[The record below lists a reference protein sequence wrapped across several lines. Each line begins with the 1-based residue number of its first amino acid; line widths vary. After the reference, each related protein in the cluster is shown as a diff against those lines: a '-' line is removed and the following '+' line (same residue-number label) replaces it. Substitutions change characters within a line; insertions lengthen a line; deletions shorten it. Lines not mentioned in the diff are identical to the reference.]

1 MILKG
6 EHNGKNQHRK
16 KSQMQKC
23 TWLFY
28 KMNGK
33 EELEKMSL
41 SELITGGGGVL
52 LILLTIIQIA
62 PIKVNPWSKIA
73 RSIGRAMNVEIM
85 DKLNESEATDARYRI
100 IRFDDE
106 IRHHVKHTEEHFNQI
121 MSDIDEYERYCSTHP
136 DYKNSKAVM
145 AIENVRRTYQKCR
158 KENSFLV

>member
-1 MILKG
+1 MEKISI
-6 EHNGKNQHRK
+6 GKRVRCRNAPGF
-16 KSQMQKC
+16 
-23 TWLFY
+23 FY

-62 PIKVNPWSKIA
+62 PIKVDPWSKIA